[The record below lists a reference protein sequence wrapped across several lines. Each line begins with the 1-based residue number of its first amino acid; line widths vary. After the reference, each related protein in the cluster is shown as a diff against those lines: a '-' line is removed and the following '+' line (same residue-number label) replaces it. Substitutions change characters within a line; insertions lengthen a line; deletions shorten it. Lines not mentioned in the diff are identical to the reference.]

1 MSCVCSS
8 IRRPGPSFR
17 RFVSFIRHPGPS
29 FRRLGSFIR
38 RHDPSFRHFALLSNG
53 LKKAV

>member
-8 IRRPGPSFR
+8 IR

-29 FRRLGSFIR
+29 FRRSK
-38 RHDPSFRHFALLSNG
+38 PSFRRSGSSIRPFDLFPSLS
-53 LKKAV
+53 LYYPTF